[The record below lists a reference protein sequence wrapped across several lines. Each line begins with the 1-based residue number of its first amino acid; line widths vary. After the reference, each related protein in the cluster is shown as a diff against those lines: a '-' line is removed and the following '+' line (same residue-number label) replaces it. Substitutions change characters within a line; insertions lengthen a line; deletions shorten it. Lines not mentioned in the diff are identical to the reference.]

1 MKKSRREF
9 LKAATFAATTLGL
22 NLSKGKTKTIHYG
35 AGKPISILIL
45 GGTGFIG
52 PHMVRSAQARGH
64 VITLFNRGKTNTHL
78 FPEVEKLK
86 GDRENDL
93 ESLKGRKWDV
103 VIDNSAIRPW
113 WVRDSA
119 QLLKHSVDRYLFTST
134 RSTYADFSEIGMDEN
149 SPQYDPDPT
158 AVDER
163 RRLGYG
169 QDKVLCEREARK
181 AFGDHTLI
189 VRPGLIV
196 GPGDNTDRFTYW
208 PVRIDRGGEVL
219 APGDPENGVMFIDVR
234 DLAEWYIRLIE
245 NGNTGSYNALG
256 PQAPLT
262 FAEFLYGCR
271 AVTNA
276 NVSFTWVDTNFLLDR
291 ELRPYREFP
300 CWMPAEGDRLGFQR
314 FDLSKPL
321 AAGLTYRPLAV
332 TAFDTLEWYKSLP
345 GERTAELKAGISAK
359 REFEV
364 LAEWHAKKE

>member
-93 ESLKGRKWDV
+93 ESLKGRKWDI

-181 AFGDHTLI
+181 AFGDRTLI

-256 PQAPLT
+256 PQAPLS

-271 AVTNA
+271 GVTNA

-314 FDLSKPL
+314 FDLFKPL

-345 GERTAELKAGISAK
+345 DERTAELKAGISAK

>member
-1 MKKSRREF
+1 
-9 LKAATFAATTLGL
+9 
-22 NLSKGKTKTIHYG
+22 
-35 AGKPISILIL
+35 
-45 GGTGFIG
+45 
-52 PHMVRSAQARGH
+52 
-64 VITLFNRGKTNTHL
+64 
-78 FPEVEKLK
+78 
-86 GDRENDL
+86 
-93 ESLKGRKWDV
+93 
-103 VIDNSAIRPW
+103 
-113 WVRDSA
+113 
-119 QLLKHSVDRYLFTST
+119 
-134 RSTYADFSEIGMDEN
+134 MDEN

-181 AFGDHTLI
+181 AFGDRTLI

-219 APGDPENGVMFIDVR
+219 APGDSENGVMFIDVR

-245 NGNTGSYNALG
+245 NGNTGNYNALG
-256 PQAPLT
+256 PQAPLS

>member
-181 AFGDHTLI
+181 AFGDRTLI

-256 PQAPLT
+256 PQAPLS

-271 AVTNA
+271 GVTNA

-314 FDLSKPL
+314 FDLFKPL

-345 GERTAELKAGISAK
+345 DERTAELKAGISAK